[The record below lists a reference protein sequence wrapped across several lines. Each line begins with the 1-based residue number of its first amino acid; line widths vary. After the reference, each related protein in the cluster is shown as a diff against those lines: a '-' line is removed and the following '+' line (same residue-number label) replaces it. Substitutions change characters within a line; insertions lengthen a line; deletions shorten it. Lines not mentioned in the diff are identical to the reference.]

1 MSKEKSRDT
10 GRTRKAKQ
18 PSRTQQPEAHAPS
31 LIIGIGASAGGLEAI
46 ESFFTNTP
54 ADTSFAYVVIQ
65 HLSPDY
71 KSLMVEILS
80 KKTTMPVLRAED
92 GMVVE
97 AATVY
102 LIPPKKNLTIYHNRL
117 ILSEQDYSHGINLP
131 IDIFLRSLAED
142 ANERAVAVILSG
154 TGSDGTR
161 GVRNVKEHGGL
172 IIVQDEGTA
181 KFDGMPRAAA
191 STGLADFILP
201 PQEMPAQLLAFAA
214 QPHTPAEA
222 RIQPVI
228 SNEDGLTRI
237 FSVLRANHKVD
248 FSAYKLSTVSRRIE
262 RRMTIN
268 HFDDVSEY
276 ALFLERTPAEAGIL
290 FRELLIGVTSFF
302 RDPAIFER
310 LSTEVIP
317 ELLETSRDRELR
329 LWVSGCSTGEEAYT
343 LAMLLRE
350 GMEKTGISR
359 DVKIFATD
367 IDRNAIHF
375 AAVGSYPESVAAD
388 IPKEYLGKYFYRR
401 DDHFQISRTIR
412 EMVVFAAH
420 NLVKDPPFTNIDMV
434 SCRNLL
440 IYLQQEAQVKVLKN
454 FNFSLVR
461 NGILL
466 LGSSETTGDMSDH
479 FEPIEAKMRI
489 YRARGSGKDF
499 FSVNTLG
506 AGDTRVRDMKS
517 RYTAGRRSV
526 RSTEETVLD
535 RFVTGLAGEYLP
547 ASAIVSEHLEVRHL
561 VGEIEGIFRFPSG
574 RPSMEIDKIVV
585 KDLVIPLTTG
595 IQKVFRTRMA
605 VRFTGVGLEGNGVSR
620 RIDIRILP
628 LPDRPA
634 QEPLVA
640 VIFDESEKAE
650 SRRDEMTV
658 PYDVNEETTKRLED
672 LEQELQFTRENLQ
685 ATIEE
690 LETSNE
696 ELQATNEELLASNE
710 ELQSTNE
717 ELQSTNEEL
726 YTVNTE
732 YQKRIMEL
740 TELNNDVENLLE
752 SSGIGT
758 VLLDENLAVRRFS
771 SEATQVFRLMES
783 DLGRPISHI
792 SHHFQDFDPYPA
804 IDEVLSRKTKREWQV
819 RDKDGTWRLFRV
831 TPYRISP
838 RDVAGAVLSIIDI
851 SEMKGLEEERDSSRE
866 LLAHVAD
873 NSPSLKWMSDTTGE
887 CIWFNRTWLNFT
899 GRSMEEEVG
908 TGWTE
913 GVHPE
918 DFDQCLETYRNAF
931 DRKVEF
937 SMEYRLRHN
946 DGTYRWILDK
956 GTPRYSDDGTFLGYI
971 GSCLDITDRKRMEE
985 QLREHGIEHGC

>member
-1 MSKEKSRDT
+1 MDTLSKEKS
-10 GRTRKAKQ
+10 KSASQ
-18 PSRTQQPEAHAPS
+18 PSF
-31 LIIGIGASAGGLEAI
+31 IVGIGASAGGLEAI
-46 ESFFTNTP
+46 EAFFTNTP
-54 ADTSFAYVVIQ
+54 AQSTFAYIVIQ

-80 KKTTMPVLRAED
+80 KKTTMPVRRAED

-97 AATVY
+97 ASTVY
-102 LIPPKKNLTIYHNRL
+102 LIPPKKNLTIYYNHL
-117 ILSEQDYSHGINLP
+117 ILSEQDYSLGINLP
-131 IDIFLRSLAED
+131 IDVFLRSLAED

-161 GVRNVKEHGGL
+161 GVRTVKEHGGL
-172 IIVQDEGTA
+172 IIVQDEVTA
-181 KFDGMPRAAA
+181 KFDGMPKAAI
-191 STGLADFILP
+191 STGIADFILP
-201 PQEMPAQLLAFAA
+201 PEQMPAQLSAFAS
-214 QPHTPAEA
+214 QPHKPAEHG
-222 RIQPVI
+222 IQPVI

-248 FSAYKLSTVSRRIE
+248 FSEYKLSTVSRRIE

-268 HFDDVSEY
+268 QFDDVSDY
-276 ALFLERTPAEAGIL
+276 AHFLERTPAEAGVL

-302 RDPAIFER
+302 RDPQIFER
-310 LSTEVIP
+310 LAADAIP
-317 ELLETSRDRELR
+317 DLLESFRDRELR
-329 LWVSGCSTGEEAYT
+329 VWISGCSTGEEAYT

-350 GMEKTGISR
+350 GMEQTGTSR

-375 AAVGSYPESVAAD
+375 AAVGSYPESIAAD
-388 IPKEYLGKYFYRR
+388 IPKDYLTKYFYRR

-466 LGSSETTGDMSDH
+466 LGSSETTGEMSEH
-479 FEPIEAKMRI
+479 FEPIDAKMRL
-489 YRARGSGKDF
+489 YRARGTGKDVY
-499 FSVNTLG
+499 SVG
-506 AGDTRVRDMKS
+506 SMSAGDTRARDL
-517 RYTAGRRSV
+517 RQHYAAGKRSIRHV
-526 RSTEETVLD
+526 EESILD
-535 RFVTGLAGEYLP
+535 RFVTGITGEYLP
-547 ASAIVSEHLEVRHL
+547 TAVIVNENLEVRHL
-561 VGEIEGIFRFPSG
+561 VGETEGIFRFPTG
-574 RPSMEIDKIVV
+574 RPTMEIDKIVV
-585 KDLVIPLTTG
+585 KELAVPLTTG
-595 IQKVFRTRMA
+595 IQKVFRTGTA
-605 VRFTGVGLEGNGVSR
+605 IRFTGVGLGVPSGSAASAQSGGQR
-620 RIDIRILP
+620 RVDVRIIP

-634 QEPLVA
+634 QEALVA
-640 VIFDESEKAE
+640 VLLSDNEVIRSP
-650 SRRDEMTV
+650 RDETTV
-658 PYDVNEETTKRLED
+658 PYDLNEETTKRLDD

-732 YQKRIMEL
+732 YQNKIMEL

-771 SEATQVFRLMES
+771 SEATRLFRLMES
-783 DLGRPISHI
+783 DVGRPVDHI
-792 SHHFQDFDPYPA
+792 PHHFQEFDPNKA
-804 IDEVLSRKTKREWQV
+804 MGEVIACGCKREWQV
-819 RDKDGTWRLFRV
+819 RSTDGTWYLFRV
-831 TPYRISP
+831 TPYRVSP

-851 SEMKGLEEERDSSRE
+851 SELKSFEEERDASRE
-866 LLAHVAD
+866 LLASIAD

-887 CIWFNRTWLNFT
+887 CTWFNRTWLSFT
-899 GRSMEEEVG
+899 GRSMEQELG

-913 GVHPE
+913 GVHA
-918 DFDQCLETYRNAF
+918 DDYDGCLKTYTDAF
-931 DRKVEF
+931 GRKEPF

-946 DGTYRWILDK
+946 DGDYRWILDK
-956 GTPRYSDDGTFLGYI
+956 GTPRYSEDGEFLGYI
-971 GSCLDITDRKRMEE
+971 GSCLDITDQKRMEE
-985 QLREHGIEHGC
+985 QLREHGIENGC